1 MGRAIG
7 WSIADGLWR
16 TYNIYSGMD
25 RGVHG
30 GYAMAT
36 WGYVA
41 IDKSG
46 KETKGSRDADNKE
59 QITRELKN
67 QGLIVLD
74 ITEQNA
80 LTKDISIDFGGKPTP
95 RDLAVFCRQFASI
108 TRAGVTI
115 IQTLNML
122 AEQTE
127 NVKMQKALQAVRA
140 DVEKGESFADSLSR
154 HPAVFPELLVQMAR
168 AGEASGSLETAME
181 RMAIQFEKS
190 AKTKALVKKAMI
202 YPIVVMIVAIAV
214 VIVMLVFV
222 IPRYMDMFEE
232 LDTELPGITLA
243 VVALSNFMQNYWFI
257 IVPALVVAVFAIKT
271 WAKTNSGKHVLG
283 KLALKIPAIKNLV
296 VKSASAQMARTLS
309 TLLTAGVPLIEA
321 VDIVA
326 DTMGNIWFKEALKEA
341 VDQIMI
347 GVPLSQPLQTSGLFP
362 PMVYHMIRIGEEAG
376 STEEMLNKLADYYEE
391 EVEMA
396 VQSLMAAME
405 PMIIIVL
412 ACIVGVLIGAVMAP
426 MVNMYAALDN
436 L

>member
-1 MGRAIG
+1 
-7 WSIADGLWR
+7 
-16 TYNIYSGMD
+16 
-25 RGVHG
+25 
-30 GYAMAT
+30 MAA

-46 KETKGSRDADNKE
+46 KEIKGSRDADSKE
-59 QITRELKN
+59 QVTRELKN

-74 ITEQNA
+74 ITEQNM
-80 LTKDISIDFGGKPTP
+80 LTKDISFDLGGKPTP

-140 DVEKGESFADSLSR
+140 DVEKGESFADSLAK
-154 HPAVFPELLVQMAR
+154 HDNVFPELLVQMVR
-168 AGEASGSLETAME
+168 AGEASGSLETSME
-181 RMAIQFEKS
+181 RMAVQFEKS
-190 AKTKALVKKAMI
+190 AKTKALIKKAMI
-202 YPIVVMIVAIAV
+202 YPIVVACVAVAV

-222 IPRYMDMFEE
+222 IPRYMDIFEE
-232 LDTELPGITLA
+232 LGTELPGITKM
-243 VVALSNFMQNYWFI
+243 VVVMSNFVQNYWFI
-257 IVPALVVAVFAIKT
+257 IVPVVAAVVFAIKT
-271 WAKTNSGKHVLG
+271 WAKTNSGKHVVG

-341 VDQIMI
+341 VEQVVI
-347 GVPLSQPLQTSGLFP
+347 GVPLSQPLRTCGLFP
-362 PMVYHMIRIGEEAG
+362 PMVYHMIYIGEEAG

-412 ACIVGVLIGAVMAP
+412 AAIVGVLIGAVMAP

>member
-1 MGRAIG
+1 
-7 WSIADGLWR
+7 
-16 TYNIYSGMD
+16 
-25 RGVHG
+25 
-30 GYAMAT
+30 MAT

-46 KETKGSRDADNKE
+46 KETKGSRDADSKE
-59 QITRELKN
+59 QVTRELKN
-67 QGLIVLD
+67 QGMIVLD

-140 DVEKGESFADSLSR
+140 DVEKGESFADSLSK
-154 HPAVFPELLVQMAR
+154 HDNVFPELLVQMAR

-190 AKTKALVKKAMI
+190 AKTQALIKKAMI
-202 YPIVVMIVAIAV
+202 YPIVVACVAVAV

-222 IPRYMDMFEE
+222 IPRYMEMFEQ
-232 LDTELPGITLA
+232 LGTELPGITLA
-243 VVALSNFMQNYWFI
+243 VVGMSNFIQNYWFI
-257 IVPALVVAVFAIKT
+257 IIPVVVAVVFVIRT
-271 WAKTNSGKHVLG
+271 WAKTNSGKHVTG
-283 KLALKIPAIKNLV
+283 KMALKIPAIQNMV

-426 MVNMYAALDN
+426 MVTMYAALDN

>member
-1 MGRAIG
+1 
-7 WSIADGLWR
+7 
-16 TYNIYSGMD
+16 
-25 RGVHG
+25 
-30 GYAMAT
+30 MAT

-46 KETKGSRDADNKE
+46 KETKGSRDADSKE
-59 QITRELKN
+59 QVTRELKN
-67 QGLIVLD
+67 QGMIVLD

-140 DVEKGESFADSLSR
+140 NVEKGESFADSLAR
-154 HPAVFPELLVQMAR
+154 HDNVFPELLVQMAR

-190 AKTKALVKKAMI
+190 AKTQALIKKAMI
-202 YPIVVMIVAIAV
+202 YPIVVACVAVAV

-232 LDTELPGITLA
+232 LGTELPAITKA
-243 VVALSNFMQNYWFI
+243 VVAMSTFIQNYWFI
-257 IVPALVVAVFAIKT
+257 IVPVVAITVFAVKT
-271 WAKTNSGKHVLG
+271 WAKTNSGKHVVG
-283 KLALKIPAIKNLV
+283 KLALKIPAIKNMV

-326 DTMGNIWFKEALKEA
+326 DTMGNIWFKEALKES
-341 VDQIMI
+341 VEQIMI

-426 MVNMYAALDN
+426 MVNLYAALDN

>member
-1 MGRAIG
+1 
-7 WSIADGLWR
+7 
-16 TYNIYSGMD
+16 
-25 RGVHG
+25 
-30 GYAMAT
+30 MAT

-46 KETKGSRDADNKE
+46 KETKGSRDADSKE
-59 QITRELKN
+59 QVTRELKN
-67 QGLIVLD
+67 QGMIVLD

-80 LTKDISIDFGGKPTP
+80 LTKDINIDFGGKPTP

-140 DVEKGESFADSLSR
+140 DVEKGESFADSLSK
-154 HPAVFPELLVQMAR
+154 HDNVFPELLVQMAR

-202 YPIVVMIVAIAV
+202 YPIVVMLVAIAV

-232 LDTELPGITLA
+232 LDTELPSITLA

-326 DTMGNIWFKEALKEA
+326 DTMGNIWFKETLKEA

-362 PMVYHMIRIGEEAG
+362 PMVYHMVRIGEEAG

-412 ACIVGVLIGAVMAP
+412 ACIVGVLIMAVMAP

>member
-1 MGRAIG
+1 
-7 WSIADGLWR
+7 
-16 TYNIYSGMD
+16 
-25 RGVHG
+25 
-30 GYAMAT
+30 MAT

-46 KETKGSRDADNKE
+46 KETKGSRDADSKE
-59 QITRELKN
+59 QVTRELKN
-67 QGLIVLD
+67 QGMIVLD

-140 DVEKGESFADSLSR
+140 DVEKGESFADSLAR
-154 HPAVFPELLVQMAR
+154 HDYVFPELLVQMAR
-168 AGEASGSLETAME
+168 AGEASGNLETAME
-181 RMAIQFEKS
+181 RMALQFEKS
-190 AKTKALVKKAMI
+190 AKTQALIKKAMI
-202 YPIVVMIVAIAV
+202 YPIVVACVAVAV
-214 VIVMLVFV
+214 VIVMLTFV
-222 IPRYMDMFEE
+222 IPRYIEMFEQ

-243 VVALSNFMQNYWFI
+243 VIAMSDFVKNYWFI
-257 IVPALVVAVFAIKT
+257 LVPAIIAIVFVFKT
-271 WAKTNSGKHVLG
+271 WSKTSSGKHVLG
-283 KLALKIPAIKNLV
+283 KLALKIPAVKNLV

-326 DTMGNIWFKEALKEA
+326 DTMTNIWFKEALKES

>member
-1 MGRAIG
+1 
-7 WSIADGLWR
+7 
-16 TYNIYSGMD
+16 
-25 RGVHG
+25 
-30 GYAMAT
+30 MAA

-46 KETKGSRDADNKE
+46 KEIKGSRDADSKE
-59 QITRELKN
+59 QVTRELKN
-67 QGLIVLD
+67 QGLIVLN

-80 LTKDISIDFGGKPTP
+80 LTKDISFDLGGKPTP

-154 HPAVFPELLVQMAR
+154 HPNVFPELLVQMAR
-168 AGEASGSLETAME
+168 AGEASGSLETSME

-190 AKTKALVKKAMI
+190 AKTKALIKKAMI
-202 YPIVVMIVAIAV
+202 YPIVVMLVAIAV

-243 VVALSNFMQNYWFI
+243 VVAMSNFMQNYWFI
-257 IVPALVVAVFAIKT
+257 IIPAVIAIIFVLKT
-271 WAKTNSGKHVLG
+271 WAKTNSGKHVVG

-309 TLLTAGVPLIEA
+309 TLLTAGVPLVEA

-326 DTMGNIWFKEALKEA
+326 DTMGNIWFKEAIKEA
-341 VDQIMI
+341 VEQIVI
-347 GVPLSQPLQTSGLFP
+347 GVPLSQPLQACGLFP
-362 PMVYHMIRIGEEAG
+362 PMVYHMVRIGEEAG

>member
-1 MGRAIG
+1 
-7 WSIADGLWR
+7 
-16 TYNIYSGMD
+16 
-25 RGVHG
+25 
-30 GYAMAT
+30 MAT

-41 IDKSG
+41 VDKSG
-46 KETKGSRDADNKE
+46 KEIKGSRDAESRE
-59 QITRELKN
+59 QATRELKN
-67 QGLIVLD
+67 QGLIVLEVNEQSMLTRD
-74 ITEQNA
+74 INI
-80 LTKDISIDFGGKPTP
+80 DIGGKPTP

-127 NVKMQKALQAVRA
+127 NVKMKKALQAVRA
-140 DVEKGESFADSLSR
+140 DVEKGESFADSLSQ
-154 HPAVFPELLVQMAR
+154 HPKVFPELLIQMAR
-168 AGEASGSLETAME
+168 AGEASGSLETSME
-181 RMAIQFEKS
+181 RMAVQFEKS
-190 AKTKALVKKAMI
+190 AKTQALIKKAMI
-202 YPIVVMIVAIAV
+202 YPIVVALVAVAV

-222 IPRYMDMFEE
+222 IPRYMDMFDE
-232 LDTELPGITLA
+232 LGVDLPAITRA
-243 VVALSNFMQNYWFI
+243 VVSLSNFVQGFWYLI
-257 IVPALVVAVFAIKT
+257 IPAIIAVVIFFRM
-271 WAKTNSGKHVLG
+271 WAKTFSGKHVLG
-283 KLALKIPAIKNLV
+283 KIALKIPAIKNLV
-296 VKSASAQMARTLS
+296 VKSASALMARTLS
-309 TLLTAGVPLIEA
+309 TLLAAGVPLVEA

-326 DTMGNIWFKEALKEA
+326 DTMGNIWFKEALKGA
-341 VDQIMI
+341 VEQIMI

-362 PMVYHMIRIGEEAG
+362 PMVYHMVRIGEEAG

-426 MVNMYAALDN
+426 MVTMYAALDN

>member
-1 MGRAIG
+1 
-7 WSIADGLWR
+7 
-16 TYNIYSGMD
+16 
-25 RGVHG
+25 
-30 GYAMAT
+30 MAT

-140 DVEKGESFADSLSR
+140 DVEKGESFADSLAR
-154 HPAVFPELLVQMAR
+154 HDNVFPELLVQMAR

-190 AKTKALVKKAMI
+190 AKTQALIKKAMI
-202 YPIVVMIVAIAV
+202 YPIVVACVAVAV

-232 LDTELPGITLA
+232 LGTELPAITKA
-243 VVALSNFMQNYWFI
+243 VVAMSTFIQNYWFI
-257 IVPALVVAVFAIKT
+257 IVPVVAITVFAVKT
-271 WAKTNSGKHVLG
+271 WAKTNSGKHVVG
-283 KLALKIPAIKNLV
+283 KLALKIPAIKNMV

-326 DTMGNIWFKEALKEA
+326 DTMGNIWFKEALKES
-341 VDQIMI
+341 VEQIMI

-426 MVNMYAALDN
+426 MVNLYAALDN

>member
-1 MGRAIG
+1 
-7 WSIADGLWR
+7 
-16 TYNIYSGMD
+16 
-25 RGVHG
+25 
-30 GYAMAT
+30 MAT

-46 KETKGSRDADNKE
+46 KETKGSRDADSKE
-59 QITRELKN
+59 QVTRELKN
-67 QGLIVLD
+67 QGMIVLD

-140 DVEKGESFADSLSR
+140 DVEKGESFADSLSK
-154 HPAVFPELLVQMAR
+154 HDNVFPELLVQMAR

-190 AKTKALVKKAMI
+190 AKTQALIKKAMI
-202 YPIVVMIVAIAV
+202 YPIVVACVAVAV
-214 VIVMLVFV
+214 VIVMLTFV
-222 IPRYMDMFEE
+222 IPRYMEMFEE

-243 VVALSNFMQNYWFI
+243 VIALSNFIQNYWFV
-257 IVPALVVAVFAIKT
+257 IVPVVIAAVFVIKT
-271 WAKTNSGKHVLG
+271 WSKTNSGKHVVG

-326 DTMGNIWFKEALKEA
+326 DTMGNIWFKEALKES

-347 GVPLSQPLQTSGLFP
+347 GIPLSQPLQTSGLFP

>member
-1 MGRAIG
+1 
-7 WSIADGLWR
+7 
-16 TYNIYSGMD
+16 
-25 RGVHG
+25 
-30 GYAMAT
+30 MAT

-140 DVEKGESFADSLSR
+140 DVEKGESFADSLAR
-154 HPAVFPELLVQMAR
+154 HDNVFPELLVQMAR

-190 AKTKALVKKAMI
+190 AKTQALIKKAMI
-202 YPIVVMIVAIAV
+202 YPIVVACVAVAV
-214 VIVMLVFV
+214 VIVMLTFV
-222 IPRYMDMFEE
+222 IPRYIEMFEQ

-243 VVALSNFMQNYWFI
+243 VIAMSDFVKNYWFI
-257 IVPALVVAVFAIKT
+257 LVPAIIAIVFVFKT
-271 WAKTNSGKHVLG
+271 WSKTSSGKHVLG
-283 KLALKIPAIKNLV
+283 KLALKIPAVKNLV

-326 DTMGNIWFKEALKEA
+326 DTMTNIWFKEALKES

>member
-1 MGRAIG
+1 
-7 WSIADGLWR
+7 
-16 TYNIYSGMD
+16 
-25 RGVHG
+25 
-30 GYAMAT
+30 MAT

-41 IDKSG
+41 VDKSG
-46 KETKGSRDADNKE
+46 KEIKGSRDADNRE
-59 QITRELKN
+59 QATRELKN
-67 QGLIVLD
+67 QGLIVLEV
-74 ITEQNA
+74 TEQSM
-80 LTKDISIDFGGKPTP
+80 LTKDISFDFGGKPTP

-127 NVKMQKALQAVRA
+127 NVKLQKALQAVRA
-140 DVEKGESFADSLSR
+140 DVEKGEAFADSLAQ
-154 HPAVFPELLVQMAR
+154 HPNVFPELLIQMAR

-181 RMAIQFEKS
+181 RMALQFEKS
-190 AKTKALVKKAMI
+190 AKTQAMIKKAMI
-202 YPIVVMIVAIAV
+202 YPIVVAFVAVAV

-232 LDTELPGITLA
+232 LGTELPGITKM
-243 VVALSNFMQNYWFI
+243 VVAMSNFIQNNWYILIPVIAI
-257 IVPALVVAVFAIKT
+257 IAFVFKT
-271 WAKTNSGKHVLG
+271 WSKTSSGKHVLG
-283 KLALKIPAIKNLV
+283 RIALKIPAIKNLV
-296 VKSASAQMARTLS
+296 VKSASAMMARTLS
-309 TLLTAGVPLIEA
+309 TLLTAGVPLVEA

-326 DTMGNIWFKEALKEA
+326 DTMGNIWFKEALKDA
-341 VDQIMI
+341 VDQIMV
-347 GVPLSQPLQTSGLFP
+347 GVPLSQPLQTCGLFP
-362 PMVYHMIRIGEEAG
+362 PMVYHMMRIGEEAG

-426 MVNMYAALDN
+426 MVSMYAALDN

>member
-1 MGRAIG
+1 
-7 WSIADGLWR
+7 
-16 TYNIYSGMD
+16 
-25 RGVHG
+25 
-30 GYAMAT
+30 MAT

-46 KETKGSRDADNKE
+46 KELKGSKDADNKE
-59 QITRELKN
+59 AVVRELKN
-67 QGLIVLD
+67 QGLIVLEV
-74 ITEQNA
+74 TEQNA
-80 LTKDISIDFGGKPTP
+80 LTRDINIDFGGKPTT
-95 RDLAVFCRQFASI
+95 RDMAVFCRQFASI

-115 IQTLNML
+115 IETLTML

-127 NVKMQKALQAVRA
+127 NVKLQKAIQAVRA

-154 HPAVFPELLVQMAR
+154 HPKVFPELLIQMAR
-168 AGEASGSLETAME
+168 AGEASGSLDTAME

-190 AKTKALVKKAMI
+190 AKTQALVRKAMI
-202 YPIVVMIVAIAV
+202 YPVVVALVAIAV

-232 LDTELPGITLA
+232 LGTELPWITMMVVHMSNFIQSFWYIIIPALIA
-243 VVALSNFMQNYWFI
+243 VVYALR
-257 IVPALVVAVFAIKT
+257 V
-271 WAKTNSGKHVLG
+271 WAKTYSGKHVLG
-283 KLALKIPAIKNLV
+283 RLQLKIPAIKNLV
-296 VKSASAQMARTLS
+296 VKSASSQMARTLS
-309 TLLTAGVPLIEA
+309 TLLAAGVPLVEA

-326 DTMGNIWFKEALKEA
+326 DTMTNIWYKEALKEA
-341 VDQIMI
+341 VSQIMI

-362 PMVYHMIRIGEEAG
+362 PMVYHMIHIGEEVG

-412 ACIVGVLIGAVMAP
+412 AGVVGVLIGACMAP
-426 MVNMYAALDN
+426 MVSMYSALDN

>member
-1 MGRAIG
+1 
-7 WSIADGLWR
+7 
-16 TYNIYSGMD
+16 
-25 RGVHG
+25 
-30 GYAMAT
+30 MAT

-41 IDKSG
+41 VDKSG
-46 KETKGSRDADNKE
+46 KEVKGSRDADNRE
-59 QITRELKN
+59 QVTRDLKN
-67 QGLIVLD
+67 QGLIILELN
-74 ITEQNA
+74 EQSM

-127 NVKMQKALQAVRA
+127 NVKLQKALYAVRA
-140 DVEKGESFADSLSR
+140 DVEKGESFADSLAQ
-154 HPAVFPELLVQMAR
+154 HDNVFPELLIQMAR

-190 AKTKALVKKAMI
+190 AKTQALVKKAMI
-202 YPIVVMIVAIAV
+202 YPIVVAIVAVAV

-232 LDTELPGITLA
+232 LGTELPGITKA
-243 VVALSNFMQNYWFI
+243 VVAMSNFIQNYWYI
-257 IVPALVVAVFAIKT
+257 IIPVVIAIVFAIKT
-271 WAKTNSGKHVLG
+271 FAKTNTGKHLFG

-296 VKSASAQMARTLS
+296 VKSASSQMARTLS
-309 TLLTAGVPLIEA
+309 TLLTAGVPLVEA

-326 DTMGNIWFKEALKEA
+326 DTMGNIWFKEALKGA
-341 VDQIMI
+341 VEQIMI
-347 GVPLSQPLQTSGLFP
+347 GVPMSQPLQSCGLFP
-362 PMVYHMIRIGEEAG
+362 PMVYHMVRIGEEAG
-376 STEEMLNKLADYYEE
+376 STEDMLNKLADYYEE

-412 ACIVGVLIGAVMAP
+412 ACVVGVLIGAVMAP
-426 MVNMYAALDN
+426 MVTMYAALDN

>member
-1 MGRAIG
+1 
-7 WSIADGLWR
+7 
-16 TYNIYSGMD
+16 
-25 RGVHG
+25 
-30 GYAMAT
+30 MAT

-41 IDKSG
+41 VDKSG
-46 KETKGSRDADNKE
+46 KEIKGSRDAESKE
-59 QITRELKN
+59 QAARELKN
-67 QGLIVLD
+67 QGLIVLELS
-74 ITEQNA
+74 EQNL
-80 LTKDISIDFGGKPTP
+80 LTRDISFDFGGKPTP

-127 NVKMQKALQAVRA
+127 NVKLQKALQAVRA
-140 DVEKGESFADSLSR
+140 DVEKGESFADSLAQ
-154 HPAVFPELLVQMAR
+154 HPKVFPDLLVQMAK

-190 AKTKALVKKAMI
+190 AKTQALVKKAMI
-202 YPIVVMIVAIAV
+202 YPIVVALVAVAV

-232 LDTELPGITLA
+232 LGTELPGITKM
-243 VVALSNFMQNYWFI
+243 VVAMSNFIQNNWYI
-257 IVPALVVAVFAIKT
+257 IIPVVIVVVFVFKT
-271 WAKTNSGKHVLG
+271 WSKTYSGKHILG
-283 KLALKIPAIKNLV
+283 KLALKVPAIKNLV
-296 VKSASAQMARTLS
+296 VKSASSQMARTLS
-309 TLLTAGVPLIEA
+309 TLLTAGVPLVEA

-341 VDQIMI
+341 VEQFMI
-347 GVPLSQPLQTSGLFP
+347 GVPMSQPLQTCGLFP
-362 PMVYHMIRIGEEAG
+362 PMVYHMVRIGEEAG
-376 STEEMLNKLADYYEE
+376 STEDMLNKLADYYEE

-412 ACIVGVLIGAVMAP
+412 AGVVGVLIGAVMAP
-426 MVNMYAALDN
+426 MVSMYAALDN